1 MSVLYNILVAVH
13 LLGMAAIVGGYLS
26 VLKAPRISEV
36 MVWGARIQL
45 LSGLVLVGLGE
56 SVDSLGK
63 DYDHAKIGV
72 KLVISLVIVAVAEI
86 GRARQKRGEGS
97 PNFAHIVGGLAIV
110 NALIAVLWTSY

>member
-1 MSVLYNILVAVH
+1 MSVVYNILVAVH

-45 LSGLVLVGLGE
+45 LSGLVIVGLGE
-56 SVDSLGK
+56 AVDSLGK

-72 KLVISLVIVAVAEI
+72 KLLITLIIVAVAEI
-86 GRARQKRGEGS
+86 G
-97 PNFAHIVGGLAIV
+97 GLARS
-110 NALIAVLWTSY
+110 AARATRTSRTSWASWASSTP